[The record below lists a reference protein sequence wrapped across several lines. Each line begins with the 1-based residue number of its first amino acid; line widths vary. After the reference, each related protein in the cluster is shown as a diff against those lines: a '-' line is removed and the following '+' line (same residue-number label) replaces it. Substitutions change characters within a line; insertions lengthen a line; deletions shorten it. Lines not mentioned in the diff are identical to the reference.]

1 MTGAKTCR
9 GRLLRPHR
17 AVRSMGSKKQLLGR
31 VSTPCQWHVFAV
43 MAPYDMQPI
52 IAWQS
57 WNSVLSSFWVGV
69 AKRKVPNT
77 GVGGSFRAQVVWAT
91 EDHS

>member
-43 MAPYDMQPI
+43 MAPMMC
-52 IAWQS
+52 S
-57 WNSVLSSFWVGV
+57 LS
-69 AKRKVPNT
+69 
-77 GVGGSFRAQVVWAT
+77 
-91 EDHS
+91 